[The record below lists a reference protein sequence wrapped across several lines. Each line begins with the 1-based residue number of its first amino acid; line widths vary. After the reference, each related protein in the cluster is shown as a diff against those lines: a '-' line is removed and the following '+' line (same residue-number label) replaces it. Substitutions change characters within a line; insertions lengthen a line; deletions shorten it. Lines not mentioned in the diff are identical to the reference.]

1 MPDKVAERWKIEAVL
16 ALVRAVPYERFVI
29 AGLGNPQGKTRRFM
43 QLVGFGGRQ
52 VHETV
57 CGLRVSDY
65 SAGPLPDDKGRPHD
79 VWVFGTYV
87 PAFEVY
93 VKLAVFSSSGSAQAV
108 CVSFHEAEYRLSYP
122 YRREVPKLV

>member
-1 MPDKVAERWKIEAVL
+1 MPGKVAERWKVEAVL

-43 QLVGFGGRQ
+43 QLVGFNGLQ

-57 CGLRVSDY
+57 CDLHVSNY
-65 SAGPLPDDKGRPHD
+65 SLPDDKGRPHD

-87 PAFEVY
+87 PVYEVY
-93 VKLAVFSSSGSAQAV
+93 VKLAAFFSSGCVQAV
-108 CVSFHEAEYRLSYP
+108 CVSFHEAERRLSYP
-122 YRREVPKLV
+122 YRREGSELV

>member
-1 MPDKVAERWKIEAVL
+1 
-16 ALVRAVPYERFVI
+16 
-29 AGLGNPQGKTRRFM
+29 M
-43 QLVGFGGRQ
+43 QLVGFNGRQ

-57 CGLRVSDY
+57 CDLRVSNY
-65 SAGPLPDDKGRPHD
+65 SLPDDKGRPHD

-93 VKLAVFSSSGSAQAV
+93 VKLAVFFSSGSAQAV

>member
-1 MPDKVAERWKIEAVL
+1 MPGKVAERWKVEAVL

-43 QLVGFGGRQ
+43 QLVGFNGLQ

-57 CGLRVSDY
+57 CDLHVSNY
-65 SAGPLPDDKGRPHD
+65 SLPDDKGRPHD

-87 PAFEVY
+87 PVCEVY
-93 VKLAVFSSSGSAQAV
+93 VKLAAFFSSGCAQAV
-108 CVSFHEAEYRLSYP
+108 CVSFHEAEHRLSYP
-122 YRREVPKLV
+122 YRREGPELV

>member
-1 MPDKVAERWKIEAVL
+1 MPGKVAERWKVEAVL

-43 QLVGFGGRQ
+43 QLVGFNGRQ

-57 CGLRVSDY
+57 CDLHVSNY
-65 SAGPLPDDKGRPHD
+65 SLPDDKGRPHD

-87 PAFEVY
+87 PVCEVY
-93 VKLAVFSSSGSAQAV
+93 VKLAAFFSSGCAQAV